1 MKHTKKFTKTLALIL
16 SLLMIFTMT
25 PISVSVG
32 ASGEATAIT
41 SAADFAAMTEDGN
54 YYLANN
60 ISVSST
66 YSKVFKGTFDGRG
79 NTIVTTAPLFK
90 TVDGATIENL
100 TVNGS
105 IKGRAA
111 VVSYVLGNTFFRN
124 VINSASVDGS
134 NLGMKGDY
142 STDVTSTDT
151 IAGGIAGCIIG
162 SLEDGT
168 TVTFEN
174 CVNKAS
180 IKVTVA
186 EKNSSVGGILG
197 GAMFHTSFANS
208 DVAKKATVIF
218 KKCVNQGRIET
229 ITNAGGILGCA
240 FGMDSVCFE
249 NCQNSG
255 EIIAD
260 SYSGG
265 MIASSN
271 STNTVCLES
280 CNNVGKLS
288 YRTENIKSY
297 VGGLV
302 GYCLN
307 PISIVGCNNSGEII
321 STDGAA
327 GIIGRAKGGATIV
340 ACFNT
345 ATIRT
350 LPASDKGN
358 YAGGI
363 LAYEDNSEIDI
374 SYCYNTGNITS
385 NKYIGGIAGRINNI
399 LSDVVGCY
407 NSGTIALNE
416 GYMNG
421 KIGQMF
427 QGGNYGTLENNYYD
441 KAQSDAGVR
450 GYYLKGSDLDNE
462 YGIAYETADVASG
475 KLAYDMNKSI
485 GGQIYYQN
493 LTDTDAAKYPTLN
506 ANDGAVI
513 KSGETYYSIRIETAD
528 KAAVRIDG
536 VKTGLRVTT
545 AVNKADYDKMIAS
558 GISTND
564 IIFGTVFTSAAYV
577 NAVEAVGGVFSMA
590 NFDLYLADVE
600 NSYVDVAVAKKGTE
614 GFYATDADAYHF
626 RGALVNISNEN
637 LAEDFSAIGYVKL
650 GEDIVYSGYYTT
662 VSIAEISE
670 MAYEDR
676 TDAADTTYAQ
686 SIAANS
692 EVAIGA
698 VVTYSPYTEV
708 QLKALKSYFN

>member
-16 SLLMIFTMT
+16 SLLMIFAMT

-100 TVNGS
+100 TVNGR
-105 IKGRAA
+105 INGRAA

-180 IKVTVA
+180 IKVTIA
-186 EKNSSVGGILG
+186 EKNSAVGGILG

-240 FGMDSVCFE
+240 FGMDSVYFE

-260 SYSGG
+260 SYAGG
-265 MIASSN
+265 IIANSN

-385 NKYIGGIAGRINNI
+385 NKYIGGIAGRINNV

-450 GYYLKGSDLDNE
+450 AYYLKGSELDNE

-485 GGQIYYQN
+485 GAQIYYQN

-506 ANDGAVI
+506 AGDGAVI
-513 KSGETYYSIRIETAD
+513 KSGENYYSVRIETAG

-536 VKTGLRVTT
+536 EKTGLRVTT
-545 AVNKADYDKMIAS
+545 SVNKADYDKLIAA
-558 GISTND
+558 GISAND
-564 IIFGTVFTSAAYV
+564 LIFGTVFTSNAYV
-577 NAVEAVGGVFSMA
+577 EAVAAVGGVFSMA
-590 NFDLYLADVE
+590 DFDLYLADFDT
-600 NSYVDVAVAKKGTE
+600 SYVDVPVVKKGTE

-626 RGALVNISNEN
+626 RGSLVNVAKNN
-637 LAEDFSAIGYVKL
+637 LADSFSAIGYVKL
-650 GEDIVYSGYYTT
+650 GDDIVYSGYYTT

-676 TDAADTTYAQ
+676 AESADTTYTQ
-686 SIAANS
+686 TIAANS

-698 VVTYSPYTEV
+698 VVTYSPYTEA
-708 QLKALKSYFN
+708 QLTTLKGYYN